1 MRGGDATGG
10 APQRADREHPRIE
23 SGAFVCTR
31 GRMDL
36 VFVLIVLAIILALA
50 YGFYSRRGSGID
62 QHPRGGGHTEDPG
75 VGAGASRISTAEADT
90 SGVFDSRGT
99 R

>member
-1 MRGGDATGG
+1 
-10 APQRADREHPRIE
+10 
-23 SGAFVCTR
+23 
-31 GRMDL
+31 MDL

-62 QHPRGGGHTEDPG
+62 QHPRGGGHAEDPG
-75 VGAGASRISTAEADT
+75 VGEGPSRISAAEAET

>member
-1 MRGGDATGG
+1 
-10 APQRADREHPRIE
+10 
-23 SGAFVCTR
+23 
-31 GRMDL
+31 MDV
-36 VFVLIVLAIILALA
+36 VFVLIVIAILLSLA

-75 VGAGASRISTAEADT
+75 VGAGPSRISVAEEDT
-90 SGVFDSRGT
+90 SSVFDTRGT

>member
-1 MRGGDATGG
+1 
-10 APQRADREHPRIE
+10 
-23 SGAFVCTR
+23 
-31 GRMDL
+31 MDL
-36 VFVLIVLAIILALA
+36 VIVAFVILMVLAVA

-75 VGAGASRISTAEADT
+75 VGEGASRISAAEAET
-90 SGVFDSRGT
+90 GGVFDARGT